1 MPDFQPPV
9 GGYGGGLRGFD
20 ARRYPQPVPGY
31 LPPLQAPPVQQP
43 AYPAGQFY
51 PPYGSAPQAQLP
63 QRPAAI
69 TLAATLA
76 VTAAL
81 QWVAG
86 LTLLWLVAVA
96 GGRQLGTTGADGVM
110 FHILNRFDAR
120 MATGLAWP
128 LYGFPLASL
137 LLGFLLAT
145 RASWVRIAMSILG
158 AAAMVWLAWLLRDDL
173 TWWLVPG
180 AYIAVTV
187 ALLWT
192 SAANRWYAWRPPS
205 DPTAQ
210 PR

>member
-1 MPDFQPPV
+1 M
-9 GGYGGGLRGFD
+9 
-20 ARRYPQPVPGY
+20 
-31 LPPLQAPPVQQP
+31 QAPLVQAPSYSGGQP
-43 AYPAGQFY
+43 Y
-51 PPYGSAPQAQLP
+51 PPHAPAPQAQ
-63 QRPAAI
+63 RPVAI

-76 VTAAL
+76 VTASL

-86 LTLLWLVAVA
+86 LTLLWLVAVTS
-96 GGRQLGTTGADGVM
+96 GRQLGTTGADGVM
-110 FHILNRFDAR
+110 FHILNRFDDR

-145 RASWVRIAMSILG
+145 RAHWVRIALSVVG
-158 AAAMVWLAWLLRDDL
+158 VAAVLWLAWLFRDDL
-173 TWWLVPG
+173 TWFLVPG

-192 SAANRWYAWRPPS
+192 TAAGRWYGWRPS
-205 DPTAQ
+205 DPTTQ